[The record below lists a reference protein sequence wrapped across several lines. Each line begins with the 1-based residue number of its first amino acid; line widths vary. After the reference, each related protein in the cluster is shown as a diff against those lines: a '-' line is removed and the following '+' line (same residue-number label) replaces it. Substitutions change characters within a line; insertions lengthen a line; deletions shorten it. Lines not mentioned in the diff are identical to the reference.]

1 MTAARPNAEKHS
13 RELSGRL
20 LISASLSALIRCA
33 MPSAA
38 AGADR
43 YWDGNGTAVGSGGT
57 GTWNLGNLNWSPN
70 GDGVSGPYST
80 PWSNAALD
88 NAIFAGT
95 AGTVTLGVPIT
106 VQDRKSTSELQSLM
120 RISYAVF
127 CLKKKNHQ
135 NTLTHQHNDH
145 THTANDNK

>member
-1 MTAARPNAEKHS
+1 MTGARPRSEKQS
-13 RELSGRL
+13 MELPGRL
-20 LISASLSALIRCA
+20 LSSASLSALILFA
-33 MPSAA
+33 MPSVA

-43 YWDGNGTAVGSGGT
+43 YWDANGTAVGSGGT

-95 AGTVTLGVPIT
+95 AGTVTLGVPI
-106 VQDRKSTSELQSLM
+106 RSEEHTSELQSLM

-127 CLKKKNHQ
+127 CLKKKN
-135 NTLTHQHNDH
+135 NIKLYRADQH
-145 THTANDNK
+145 